1 MKKSII
7 VIATLAIAT
16 FAIVLGSVSCKGR
29 TMKNMEALGETV
41 EVMPYQ
47 TPELQEDTI
56 ENLSDS
62 VDGGMGSN
70 EVAI

>member
-7 VIATLAIAT
+7 AVAALAIVT

-29 TMKNMEALGETV
+29 TMNNAEALGETV
-41 EVMPYQ
+41 EVITYQ
-47 TPELQEDTI
+47 TPETEETDSLDLPDTV
-56 ENLSDS
+56 E
-62 VDGGMGSN
+62 GGMGSN